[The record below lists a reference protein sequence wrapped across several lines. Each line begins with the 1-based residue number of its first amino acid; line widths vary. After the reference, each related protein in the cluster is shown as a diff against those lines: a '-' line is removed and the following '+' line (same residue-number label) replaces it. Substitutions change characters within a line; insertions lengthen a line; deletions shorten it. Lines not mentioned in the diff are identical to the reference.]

1 MQDQLKSEDVQFGI
15 IGLGLIGGSIAKS
28 LSANKFEVFAED
40 SNQSY
45 FDAAIKDSAIVGS
58 LDEINT
64 SKDLILIICV
74 PVSAHESV
82 FLKHLN
88 LLNEAKLVTD
98 CSSVKN
104 SVLNDLN
111 KNGLK
116 RDNYVFS
123 HPMAG
128 SEKSGY
134 LNSNEKLFEDKTCIL
149 MTGEET
155 QESSLR
161 LCESLWQILG
171 SKISL
176 LDLKDHD
183 SLLALTSHLPH
194 LISFSLISTLA
205 ELKLESNKIFSGG
218 GLKDFTRIASS
229 DVKMWKDIFSNNSEN
244 ISDAID
250 KFIEKI
256 TLFKNYIV
264 EKDSESIE
272 NFIENAKNFRDE
284 NL

>member
-40 SNQSY
+40 LNQSY
-45 FDAAIKDSAIVGS
+45 FDAAIKDSVIVGS

-111 KNGLK
+111 KNDLK

-229 DVKMWKDIFSNNSEN
+229 DVKMWKDIFSNNSGN

-272 NFIENAKNFRDE
+272 NFIENAKNFRDK

>member
-40 SNQSY
+40 SNHSY

-64 SKDLILIICV
+64 YKDLILIICV

-183 SLLALTSHLPH
+183 SLVALTSHLPH

-256 TLFKNYIV
+256 TLFKNYII

>member
-88 LLNEAKLVTD
+88 LLNESKLVTD

>member
-40 SNQSY
+40 LNQSY
-45 FDAAIKDSAIVGS
+45 FDAAIKDSVIVGS

-205 ELKLESNKIFSGG
+205 ELKLDSNKIFSGG

-229 DVKMWKDIFSNNSEN
+229 DVKMWKDIFSNNSGN

>member
-149 MTGEET
+149 MSGEEA

>member
-58 LDEINT
+58 LDKINT

-264 EKDSESIE
+264 EKDLESIE

>member
-58 LDEINT
+58 LDKINT

-134 LNSNEKLFEDKTCIL
+134 SNSNEKLFEDKTCIL

-264 EKDSESIE
+264 EKDLESIE

>member
-264 EKDSESIE
+264 EKDLESIE

>member
-149 MTGEET
+149 MTGEEA

-205 ELKLESNKIFSGG
+205 ELKLDSNKIFSGG

-256 TLFKNYIV
+256 TLFKNYIL

-272 NFIENAKNFRDE
+272 NFIENAKNFRDK

>member
-40 SNQSY
+40 SNQSH

>member
-40 SNQSY
+40 LNQSY
-45 FDAAIKDSAIVGS
+45 FDAAIKDSVIVGS

-229 DVKMWKDIFSNNSEN
+229 DVKMWKDIFSNNSGN

-272 NFIENAKNFRDE
+272 NFIENAKNFRDK

>member
-45 FDAAIKDSAIVGS
+45 FDAAIKDSAILGS

-264 EKDSESIE
+264 ENDLESIE

>member
-88 LLNEAKLVTD
+88 LLNESKLVTD

-116 RDNYVFS
+116 LDNYVFS

-205 ELKLESNKIFSGG
+205 ELKLDSNKIFSGG